1 MTSECR
7 DGVAG
12 LRSARTA
19 AFTPIVKRAP
29 QIAVIGERHAS
40 RSLLRDA
47 EDVGRELARRGAVLL
62 CGGMSGVM
70 EAAARGCAEVGGL
83 VVGIVPTAEAQD
95 ANDYVSVPIVT
106 GMGEGRNI
114 IIVRSAQAVIAVG
127 GSYGTLSE
135 IALALRLEI
144 PVIGLHTWVF
154 SRERPDERDPVVRVT
169 TAAAAVDAARK
180 AIND

>member
-1 MTSECR
+1 
-7 DGVAG
+7 
-12 LRSARTA
+12 
-19 AFTPIVKRAP
+19 
-29 QIAVIGERHAS
+29 
-40 RSLLRDA
+40 
-47 EDVGRELARRGAVLL
+47 
-62 CGGMSGVM
+62 GGMSGVM
-70 EAAARGCAEVGGL
+70 EAAARGCAEAGGL

-95 ANDYVSVPIVT
+95 ANDHVSVPIVT

-154 SRERPDERDPVVRVT
+154 SRERPDEPDPIVRVT
-169 TAAAAVDAARK
+169 TAAAAVDVAWK